1 MNITKA
7 LKQKN
12 KLVSKTNEYISHV
25 AAYNSI
31 QEGTTRP
38 YDAKEALEKA
48 MTSVDELVALKTAIH
63 KANAKVYDK
72 IFKLAELKSL
82 VSKLKGLDC
91 KEGMHQSYR
100 MDAPVKYT
108 SQISIVEKDQLIEK
122 LESQIEMLQ
131 EELEAH
137 NAKTKI

>member
-108 SQISIVEKDQLIEK
+108 TQISIVEKDQWIEK

>member
-25 AAYNSI
+25 SAYNSI

-38 YDAKEALEKA
+38 YDAREALEKA

-63 KANAKVYDK
+63 KANSKVYDK

-82 VSKLKGLDC
+82 VSKLKSLDC
-91 KEGMHQSYR
+91 KEGMQQSYR

-108 SQISIVEKDQLIEK
+108 TQISIVEKDQWIEK

-131 EELEAH
+131 EELESH

>member
-12 KLVSKTNEYISHV
+12 KLVSKTNEYILHV
-25 AAYNSI
+25 STYNSI

-38 YDAKEALEKA
+38 YDAREALEKA
-48 MTSVDELVALKTAIH
+48 MASVDELVALKTAIH
-63 KANAKVYDK
+63 KANVKVYDK

-100 MDAPVKYT
+100 MESPMKYT

-131 EELEAH
+131 EELESH

>member
-25 AAYNSI
+25 SAYNSI

-38 YDAKEALEKA
+38 YDAREALEKA
-48 MTSVDELVALKTAIH
+48 MASVDELVALKTAIH

-82 VSKLKGLDC
+82 VSKLKSLDC

-108 SQISIVEKDQLIEK
+108 TQISIVEKDQWIEK

>member
-25 AAYNSI
+25 SAYNSI

-38 YDAKEALEKA
+38 YDAREALEKA

-100 MDAPVKYT
+100 MESPLKYT

-131 EELEAH
+131 EELESH

>member
-25 AAYNSI
+25 SAYNSI

-38 YDAKEALEKA
+38 YDAREALEKA

-100 MDAPVKYT
+100 MDSPVKYT
-108 SQISIVEKDQLIEK
+108 SQISIVEKDQWIEK

-131 EELEAH
+131 EELESH

>member
-12 KLVSKTNEYISHV
+12 KLVSKTNEYILHV
-25 AAYNSI
+25 STYNSI

-38 YDAKEALEKA
+38 YDAREALEKA
-48 MTSVDELVALKTAIH
+48 MVSVDELVALKTAIH
-63 KANAKVYDK
+63 KANVKVYDK

-100 MDAPVKYT
+100 MESPVKYT

-131 EELEAH
+131 EELESH

>member
-12 KLVSKTNEYISHV
+12 KLVSKTNEHIAHV
-25 AAYNSI
+25 SAYNSI

-38 YDAKEALEKA
+38 YDAREALEKA
-48 MTSVDELVALKTAIH
+48 IASVDELVALKTAIH
-63 KANAKVYDK
+63 KANVKVYDK
-72 IFKLAELKSL
+72 IFRLAELKSL

-108 SQISIVEKDQLIEK
+108 SQISIVEKDQLVEK

>member
-25 AAYNSI
+25 SAYNSI

-38 YDAKEALEKA
+38 YDAREALEKA
-48 MTSVDELVALKTAIH
+48 MASVDELVALKTAIH

-100 MDAPVKYT
+100 MDSPVKYT
-108 SQISIVEKDQLIEK
+108 SQISIVEKDQWIEK

-131 EELEAH
+131 EELESH

>member
-12 KLVSKTNEYISHV
+12 KLVSKTNEHIAHV
-25 AAYNSI
+25 SAYNSI

-38 YDAKEALEKA
+38 YDAREALEKA
-48 MTSVDELVALKTAIH
+48 MASVDELVALKTAIH

-72 IFKLAELKSL
+72 IFRLAELKSL

-100 MDAPVKYT
+100 MDSPVKYT

>member
-12 KLVSKTNEYISHV
+12 KLVSKTNEYILHV
-25 AAYNSI
+25 SAYNSI

-38 YDAKEALEKA
+38 YDAREALEKA
-48 MTSVDELVALKTAIH
+48 MASVDELVALKTAIH
-63 KANAKVYDK
+63 KANVKVYDK

-82 VSKLKGLDC
+82 ASKLKGLDC

-100 MDAPVKYT
+100 MESPLKYT

-131 EELEAH
+131 EELESH